1 MTYETFF
8 RQLYADI
15 KERWFERRQ
24 AQDSTPE
31 ELKFLLH
38 LLSELENYDLEKA
51 IQGK

>member
-24 AQDSTPE
+24 AKDSTKE
-31 ELKFLLH
+31 ELLYLIH
-38 LLSELENYDLEKA
+38 LLSELENFDMEKVS
-51 IQGK
+51 QP